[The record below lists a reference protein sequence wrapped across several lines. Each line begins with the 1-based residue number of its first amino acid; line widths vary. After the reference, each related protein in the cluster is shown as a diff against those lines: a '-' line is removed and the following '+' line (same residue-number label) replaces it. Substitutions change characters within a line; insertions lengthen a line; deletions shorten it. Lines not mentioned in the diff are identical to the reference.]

1 MKAVKWV
8 ISMKT
13 VEELNKELEKIKLE
27 KDKMKARAD
36 KVRVSLSGLKDSD
49 LVYFADSIYFSSF
62 KSVTEHI
69 KDVAN
74 EYDPQVPF

>member
-1 MKAVKWV
+1 
-8 ISMKT
+8 MKT
-13 VEELNKELEKIKLE
+13 IAELNKELSEMEAEKE
-27 KDKMKARAD
+27 KMKVRAD
-36 KVRVSLSGLKDSD
+36 KVRASLSELKDSD

-69 KDVAN
+69 KDVAK

>member
-1 MKAVKWV
+1 
-8 ISMKT
+8 MKT
-13 VEELNKELEKIKLE
+13 VARLNKELIEMESEKA
-27 KDKMKARAD
+27 KMKYRAD

-74 EYDPQVPF
+74 EYDPEVPF

>member
-1 MKAVKWV
+1 MKAFA
-8 ISMKT
+8 
-13 VEELNKELEKIKLE
+13 ELNKELMEMEAE

-74 EYDPQVPF
+74 EYDPEVPF